1 MILSDSNHN
10 YIELS
15 SNGNTDGF
23 LTSRDGE
30 QVVLSSNGNTDALLT
45 SSDGEQVVIFSY
57 ENSLSYFLKSK
68 MHMLTKDYLISYN
81 VCTYFNVLSECA
93 YRYRFINKKTLHS
106 CCRLNDKMESKTYC
120 VIFKK

>member
-10 YIELS
+10 YI
-15 SNGNTDGF
+15 
-23 LTSRDGE
+23 
-30 QVVLSSNGNTDALLT
+30 VLSSNGNTDVLLT

-57 ENSLSYFLKSK
+57 GNSLSYFLKNK

-93 YRYRFINKKTLHS
+93 YIYIDLSIRKHFPL
-106 CCRLNDKMESKTYC
+106 
-120 VIFKK
+120 VVA

>member
-10 YIELS
+10 YI
-15 SNGNTDGF
+15 
-23 LTSRDGE
+23 
-30 QVVLSSNGNTDALLT
+30 VLSSNGNTDVLLT

-57 ENSLSYFLKSK
+57 GNSLSYFLKNK

-93 YRYRFINKKTLHS
+93 NRYRFINKKTLHS
-106 CCRLNDKMESKTYC
+106 CCRLNDKMESKIYC

>member
-30 QVVLSSNGNTDALLT
+30 QVVLSSNGNTDVLST

-57 ENSLSYFLKSK
+57 GNSLSYFLKSK

-81 VCTYFNVLSECA
+81 VCTYFNV
-93 YRYRFINKKTLHS
+93 
-106 CCRLNDKMESKTYC
+106 
-120 VIFKK
+120 